1 MRKLFYEDYL
11 DNDDEITDE
20 EIIQDLDPENH
31 NIDLDDPES
40 EEFNKPDDMADD
52 AILTEVKPKTLY
64 AALKDELKS
73 KEVDRGSLT
82 FTKDG
87 VEYEGVPMLEIN
99 PNKFVFKIEPSGQM
113 KSFLLSEIQ
122 VVV

>member
-1 MRKLFYEDYL
+1 MRKIYYDDFL
-11 DNDDEITDE
+11 DSDDEITDE

-31 NIDLDDPES
+31 NIDLDDPDS
-40 EEFNKPDDMADD
+40 EEFNDVQDDG
-52 AILTEVKPKTLY
+52 ILQKVQPKTLY

-99 PNKFVFKIEPSGQM
+99 PNKFVFKLEPSGKL

>member
-40 EEFNKPDDMADD
+40 EEFNRPDDMADD

-99 PNKFVFKIEPSGQM
+99 PNKFVFKLEPSGKM